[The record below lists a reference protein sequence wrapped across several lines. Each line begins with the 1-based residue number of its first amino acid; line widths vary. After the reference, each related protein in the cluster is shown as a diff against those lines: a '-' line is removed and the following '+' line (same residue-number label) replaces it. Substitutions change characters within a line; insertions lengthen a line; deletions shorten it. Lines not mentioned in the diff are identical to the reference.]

1 MGVSVGGARRLAA
14 DLLGATGL
22 ARDRAEATSRALVLA
37 ECWGVSSH
45 GLMRLP
51 SYLTRLGAGGYPP
64 DAQLTSVRDLGAL
77 VVLDGGGGLGHW
89 QAWSAAQTGAARCRE
104 HGLSAVAVSNSGH
117 CGALG
122 IYTLPALEHGF
133 LALVLSHGP
142 AAMPPWGGDRPLL
155 STSPIAVGIP
165 CSPRPAIVDLATS
178 LVARGTIAEHAA
190 RGAPIP
196 GHWAFD
202 ADGSPTTDAA
212 VALAGML
219 APLGGAKGFALA
231 FAIEALTA
239 GSIGPRLSGDVPD
252 PFSVPLAA
260 EPQRTAHLVIT
271 IDPGLLAPDGEAGAR
286 GRLDELAAR
295 TTAAGGR
302 VPGVAR
308 RRPAEID
315 DDEELPVAAAT
326 WGLLRDW
333 AARLDVAPVPDG

>member
-1 MGVSVGGARRLAA
+1 MTA
-14 DLLGATGL
+14 
-22 ARDRAEATSRALVLA
+22 RALVLA

-51 SYLTRLGAGGYPP
+51 SYLTRLGAGGFPP
-64 DAQLTSVRDLGAL
+64 DAELTTVRDLGAL

-89 QAWSAAQTGAARCRE
+89 QAWSRRPDGAERCRE
-104 HGLSAVAVSNSGH
+104 HGLVGGGGVELRPLRRS
-117 CGALG
+117 G
-122 IYTLPALEHGF
+122 IYTLPASSTGL

-155 STSPIAVGIP
+155 STSPLAVGIP

-190 RGAPIP
+190 RGEPIP
-196 GHWAFD
+196 GHWAFY

-231 FAIEALTA
+231 FAVEALTA

-260 EPQRTAHLVIT
+260 GAAADGP
-271 IDPGLLAPDGEAGAR
+271 PGDHARPRPAASDGEAGAPR
-286 GRLDELAAR
+286 PARRPGGAGRR
-295 TTAAGGR
+295 PPAGGCR
-302 VPGVAR
+302 ERHVGVR
-308 RRPAEID
+308 RRSTTTRSCRWPRPPRA
-315 DDEELPVAAAT
+315 
-326 WGLLRDW
+326 LLRDW
-333 AARLDVAPVPDG
+333 AVRLDVAPVPAG